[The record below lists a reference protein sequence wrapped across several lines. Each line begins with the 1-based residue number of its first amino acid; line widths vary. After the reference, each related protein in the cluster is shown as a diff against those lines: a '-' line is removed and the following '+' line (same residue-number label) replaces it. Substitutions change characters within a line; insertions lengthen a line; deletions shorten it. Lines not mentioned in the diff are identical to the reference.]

1 MSNTE
6 SEDQFTEEF
15 ISIID
20 NFLIS
25 GDKFVILGIGNEDNG
40 DDAVGLHVLTQ
51 LQKESLPSWV
61 TLFYC
66 ERVPEHFLG
75 KISNIEP
82 NRIMVL
88 DAADMK
94 EIPGAIAIF
103 PKEAVSSGFHLS
115 THTLSLTMLEEF
127 LKPIVP
133 DLVIAYVGIQP
144 KLMYFDTPLSEECKA
159 AAEEFAELL
168 IERIKLADKEKSN

>member
-1 MSNTE
+1 MSNAE
-6 SEDQFTEEF
+6 SEDKFTEEF
-15 ISIID
+15 INILD
-20 NFLIS
+20 TFLVNA
-25 GDKFVILGIGNEDNG
+25 DKLVILGIGNEDNG
-40 DDAVGLHVLTQ
+40 DDAAGLYALTQ
-51 LQKESLPSWV
+51 LQKENLPSWV
-61 TLFYC
+61 TNFYC

-82 NRIMVL
+82 NRIMIL

-103 PKEAVSSGFHLS
+103 PKEEVSSGFHLS

-133 DLVIAYVGIQP
+133 DLITVYVGIQP
-144 KLMYFDTPLSEECKA
+144 KQMYFDTPISEECKA
-159 AAEEFAELL
+159 AVEEFTELL
-168 IERIKLADKEKSN
+168 IERINLADKKRT